1 MVKHG
6 KVVPILSTVTIKGKK
21 YVQIGR
27 NQFIRFNNVDWDTG
41 ADNATS
47 SVTKNTSN
55 NNITGDKNTLY
66 DKGYLIVPGMILLNY
81 IYNYLKDRK
90 IEFSKLEV
98 RFLRPVYV
106 NEEISINIDGNTI
119 SIISINKIVIKG
131 VFK

>member
-1 MVKHG
+1 
-6 KVVPILSTVTIKGKK
+6 
-21 YVQIGR
+21 
-27 NQFIRFNNVDWDTG
+27 
-41 ADNATS
+41 
-47 SVTKNTSN
+47 
-55 NNITGDKNTLY
+55 
-66 DKGYLIVPGMILLNY
+66 MILLNY
-81 IYNYLKDRK
+81 IDNYLKDRK